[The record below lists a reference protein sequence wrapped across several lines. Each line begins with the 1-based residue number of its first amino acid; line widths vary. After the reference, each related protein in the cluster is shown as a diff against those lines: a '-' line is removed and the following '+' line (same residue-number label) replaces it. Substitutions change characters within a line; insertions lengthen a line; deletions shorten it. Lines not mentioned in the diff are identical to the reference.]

1 MKLGTILLKGLCP
14 WSVRKLW
21 EQGNLFEQNIKTI
34 WSMQSFMRRPSSV
47 GVLILGWSMRVE
59 KRVSRNQP
67 AQSVGAI
74 SRVARIG
81 ARNGLRGLRC
91 SSV

>member
-34 WSMQSFMRRPSSV
+34 WSMQSFVRRSPSA
-47 GVLILGWSMRVE
+47 GVPIPR
-59 KRVSRNQP
+59 
-67 AQSVGAI
+67 
-74 SRVARIG
+74 
-81 ARNGLRGLRC
+81 
-91 SSV
+91 